1 MRIKRFL
8 SLLFALLALIVC
20 SGQASAEA
28 FALSGWES
36 KPVEAVLSLQEET
49 HMPLDAERTE
59 ELNRLLAHIE
69 LRMRREAAADAEW
82 QELAIRVDGIDAAVL
97 TVRAD
102 ASGSALAIATEEGT
116 LAFRS
121 AAPDILSRVLGLGS
135 AAAEN
140 WDAWLQAG
148 RLSAQDGTVTGTLTW
163 QTEEAGTAWG
173 YTFSPALALGEN
185 GAALAGDV
193 AFSQTKNGSI
203 WRTGRI
209 TLQAACEAPFDW
221 HLPEDTVSIDA
232 IEGEALQAVQDQVM
246 YAVARPLIRRLVL
259 LWPATE
265 NVYLNRDL
273 DDWQSIVREAVR
285 PSDWEE

>member
-102 ASGSALAIATEEGT
+102 AAGSALAIVTEEGM
-116 LAFRS
+116 LAFLEKREHV
-121 AAPDILSRVLGLGS
+121 P
-135 AAAEN
+135 
-140 WDAWLQAG
+140 
-148 RLSAQDGTVTGTLTW
+148 
-163 QTEEAGTAWG
+163 
-173 YTFSPALALGEN
+173 Y
-185 GAALAGDV
+185 
-193 AFSQTKNGSI
+193 
-203 WRTGRI
+203 TGR
-209 TLQAACEAPFDW
+209 
-221 HLPEDTVSIDA
+221 
-232 IEGEALQAVQDQVM
+232 
-246 YAVARPLIRRLVL
+246 
-259 LWPATE
+259 
-265 NVYLNRDL
+265 
-273 DDWQSIVREAVR
+273 
-285 PSDWEE
+285 